1 MMGTSGNGGSGE
13 ARKYAA
19 MDFSNR
25 VGARNKSG
33 SHPDVFADI
42 PRRMYTCT
50 ATDIRVQDM
59 QFMAWEACLEPWMN
73 G

>member
-19 MDFSNR
+19 MDFPK

-33 SHPDVFADI
+33 GHPDVFADI

-59 QFMAWEACLEPWMN
+59 HFMA
-73 G
+73 